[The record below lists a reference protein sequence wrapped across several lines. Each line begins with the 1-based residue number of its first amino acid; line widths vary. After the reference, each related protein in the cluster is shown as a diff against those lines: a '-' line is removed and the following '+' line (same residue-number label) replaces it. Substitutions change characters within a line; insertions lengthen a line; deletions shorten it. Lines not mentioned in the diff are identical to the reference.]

1 MLEKKSVNLKYC
13 AEVRDQSVTAGGLAE
28 VKKVERVGLRKEV
41 FTVQQACEML
51 DRLPSPW
58 ILMKAMILLL
68 ISSHLIHSSAEEN
81 EIKGKRNVMRRIHK
95 AEGDEI
101 KIKQSR

>member
-1 MLEKKSVNLKYC
+1 MEENSFHRKDCEGEGAEYRTDCDRFRIKKKQEWLSWKAEVLKKKSVNLKYC

-51 DRLPSPW
+51 DWLPSP
-58 ILMKAMILLL
+58 
-68 ISSHLIHSSAEEN
+68 
-81 EIKGKRNVMRRIHK
+81 
-95 AEGDEI
+95 
-101 KIKQSR
+101 

>member
-1 MLEKKSVNLKYC
+1 MLKKKSVNLKYC

-51 DRLPSPW
+51 DWLPSP
-58 ILMKAMILLL
+58 
-68 ISSHLIHSSAEEN
+68 
-81 EIKGKRNVMRRIHK
+81 
-95 AEGDEI
+95 
-101 KIKQSR
+101 